1 MQSLTENLWS
11 FYVICLRTKVFW
23 TILPLGKES
32 LFSNL
37 DTLPFRL
44 AFAGHLIKYVP
55 TLLDCNE
62 LLYFAQPLSISDYL
76 KNLSKQFWLRCISQ
90 VRWQVIFYLLG
101 KVHFLNEIYQIRR
114 HKKPWGPM
122 QYVKKAH
129 ISTGDLEMPFE
140 QSFHLEK
147 IFFLGKTW
155 HGCSLFQIGNCLSI
169 D

>member
-1 MQSLTENLWS
+1 MHFTGLRLWAEMTNDFLLNWKNASFAKKTIQDVTKKLHFLLIPMQSLTENLWS

-23 TILPLGKES
+23 TILPLRKES

-76 KNLSKQFWLRCISQ
+76 KNLSKQF
-90 VRWQVIFYLLG
+90 
-101 KVHFLNEIYQIRR
+101 
-114 HKKPWGPM
+114 
-122 QYVKKAH
+122 
-129 ISTGDLEMPFE
+129 
-140 QSFHLEK
+140 
-147 IFFLGKTW
+147 
-155 HGCSLFQIGNCLSI
+155 
-169 D
+169 